1 MERNKSIVIIMIMYF
16 VFIISLVG
24 ANLIAKIQEDKII
37 DKFVENCEVV
47 NINTTDNTIFLEYE
61 NDNFIIMYEES
72 GEK

>member
-24 ANLIAKIQEDKII
+24 ANLIADIQEDKII

-47 NINTTDNTIFLEYE
+47 NVNTIDNIIFIEYE
-61 NDNFIIMYEES
+61 NDNFVIMYEES

>member
-1 MERNKSIVIIMIMYF
+1 MERNKSIVIIMIMYY

-37 DKFVENCEVV
+37 DKFIENCEVV
-47 NINTTDNTIFLEYE
+47 NVNTTDNTIFIEYE